1 MGARVTTPDEL
12 VEIKGFLFE
21 LLDPDVYGNL
31 CAPEV
36 RDEARRLLRLPH
48 PASVNLPAHG
58 AGAGGEHAL
67 GN

>member
-21 LLDPDVYGNL
+21 LLDPDVFGCL

-36 RDEARRLLRLPH
+36 QEKARVLLNLPH